1 VRLRASARVFGGWG
15 RARRPSGGRGR
26 ACFSRGRDPLDSLGA
41 HAREGL
47 RGDGGARGGR
57 VARAGGAPGAPH
69 NRAPTVRLKA
79 DSATGNAPRMRARN
93 WDAAAHLQLAEV
105 PGGHGVSRP
114 GLDFARSRSRRRVPL
129 SETKQSSRKRRKP
142 AALST
147 CRLSGTPT
155 TALPLQKG
163 VSARVAAQRLPWTD
177 TGAASPSARAQSQQS
192 PRMKG
197 KYCAPLSLSSPGV
210 IDPGPVTEMPVI
222 FAFRP
227 HPCNPTASPAR
238 AALRKHQPFP
248 SMDKLEQ
255 K

>member
-1 VRLRASARVFGGWG
+1 MRASARVFGGWG

-114 GLDFARSRSRRRVPL
+114 GLGFARSRSRRRVPL

-142 AALST
+142 AALARSQRAGCPGLAQRFPVAEGRLRT
-147 CRLSGTPT
+147 CGSAAIAVDRHRRLDIADFELDGERTAWTPT
-155 TALPLQKG
+155 LT
-163 VSARVAAQRLPWTD
+163 
-177 TGAASPSARAQSQQS
+177 
-192 PRMKG
+192 
-197 KYCAPLSLSSPGV
+197 LSLSPPWPGV
-210 IDPGPVTEMPVI
+210 IDPGPGHVKCRSPSDFVPIRVTP
-222 FAFRP
+222 R
-227 HPCNPTASPAR
+227 HPPPAPPTESTNHSH
-238 AALRKHQPFP
+238 LWT
-248 SMDKLEQ
+248 S
-255 K
+255 

>member
-1 VRLRASARVFGGWG
+1 MRASARVFGGWG

-47 RGDGGARGGR
+47 RRDGGARGGR

-114 GLDFARSRSRRRVPL
+114 GLGFARSRSRRGFLCQERNKAPASGESRQRLPAVNVPVVRD
-129 SETKQSSRKRRKP
+129 SDNAS
-142 AALST
+142 
-147 CRLSGTPT
+147 
-155 TALPLQKG
+155 PLQKG
-163 VSARVAAQRLPWTD
+163 VSARVAARRLPWTD
-177 TGAASPSARAQSQQS
+177 TGASILLTLSSMESARPDAHT
-192 PRMKG
+192 
-197 KYCAPLSLSSPGV
+197 YPLSLLSTP
-210 IDPGPVTEMPVI
+210 
-222 FAFRP
+222 
-227 HPCNPTASPAR
+227 
-238 AALRKHQPFP
+238 
-248 SMDKLEQ
+248 KLPETSICGTTPDRILDL
-255 K
+255 

>member
-1 VRLRASARVFGGWG
+1 MFLPRTRSARFPRRARARGPPGGWG
-15 RARRPSGGRGR
+15 SARRPSGACWRCPGRSTQQGTNSAFEGR
-26 ACFSRGRDPLDSLGA
+26 QCNRQRPADESTQLGRRGAPS
-41 HAREGL
+41 
-47 RGDGGARGGR
+47 ARGSSGR
-57 VARAGGAPGAPH
+57 P
-69 NRAPTVRLKA
+69 
-79 DSATGNAPRMRARN
+79 
-93 WDAAAHLQLAEV
+93 WC
-105 PGGHGVSRP
+105 
-114 GLDFARSRSRRRVPL
+114 
-129 SETKQSSRKRRKP
+129 QSSRSGFRKEP
-142 AALST
+142 LATEGSPVRNETKLPQAAKAGSACPQST